1 MLKKRLVVL
10 LVSLIIIFFIFSL
23 VSSTGNSENQCYQDS
38 DCGPVTESPI
48 FCSGS
53 DLYKNVT
60 IPECVFYGSPGFI
73 CLYSYEKILIQHC
86 DLGCSNNQCN
96 EQELTCV
103 EAKDLGLLT
112 GSIINGLGTVI
123 NHANQS
129 FEVGL
134 AVYEK
139 FDENIDN
146 QILFDSETGVVLNQS
161 NLTLS
166 VSLPLCAY
174 QIDLFCGPVLQNFSQ
189 GERYAERLISAMHST
204 SIPLCIDEQE
214 PVCSNGILETGEQC
228 DDGNQNNND
237 GCSSQCIIETIVCSE
252 DIDCG
257 TDGFIQGPFCLA
269 NNVTRQFQNFTCNY
283 PGQYN
288 SFCSSVIENKT
299 LEICNYQCSL
309 GSCIEPICGNN
320 ITELGE
326 DCDDGNS
333 IDGDGCS
340 SQCMLEDLQARII
353 FRKIVCNSESDL
365 PNWASTN
372 ITINNQT
379 AQDFINSHQNCYF
392 QENWSFQWWI
402 GKGENNPGDN
412 TGFSPLWHNITPTD
426 SSGKT
431 SVIYPINDVLSRL
444 VWFREVFQSGYVPFT
459 GINTNQN
466 VSAEFYCHD
475 DVQFYDNREGIT
487 FTQEGNYAGDYYCI
501 AFNAKNETQP
511 FCGDGIK
518 NGNEQC
524 DDGNLNN
531 NDSCSNSCMIQNI
544 TCNQDLECDDSNPL
558 TYDQC
563 INPGTPASECRNTEI
578 NCATNLDCGSSGF
591 LGEEFCSQNDIM
603 KNYANYTCINP
614 GTLNSFCISE
624 VQQVTLQMCEF
635 ACSEGACI
643 PCATNSQCNDNNSTT
658 VDICVNPGT
667 IESHCENT
675 PISPVIVCNQSSECG
690 ITGFIGN
697 EFCSEN
703 NLSQNYE
710 TNTCINPGTS
720 ESFCVSTVQ
729 QKTLEVCSYQC
740 VNDSCIS
747 PPQQADP
754 IFLIINSPENK
765 IYNTSLILINISSN
779 GSVSFSID
787 SGENQSYMDSL
798 IVNLTSGSHT
808 LNAYANTSLGNS
820 TSETVVFSI
829 INETSSPTNN
839 TNGTNGGG
847 GGGGSSGTLNYY
859 YISNASSTSPIY
871 YEPLENNMIRLQPSQ
886 QIFPEKNNTLL
897 SILIISIIIMA
908 IALGTL
914 LYFLSQPAAE

>member
-48 FCSGS
+48 FCSDS

-444 VWFREVFQSGYVPFT
+444 VWFREVFQSGYIQFT

-511 FCGDGIK
+511 LCGDSIVQ
-518 NGNEQC
+518 NGEQC

-531 NDSCSNSCMIQNI
+531 SDG
-544 TCNQDLECDDSNPL
+544 CNN
-558 TYDQC
+558 QC
-563 INPGTPASECRNTEI
+563 I
-578 NCATNLDCGSSGF
+578 L
-591 LGEEFCSQNDIM
+591 EFCGD
-603 KNYANYTCINP
+603 
-614 GTLNSFCISE
+614 
-624 VQQVTLQMCEF
+624 
-635 ACSEGACI
+635 
-643 PCATNSQCNDNNSTT
+643 
-658 VDICVNPGT
+658 
-667 IESHCENT
+667 
-675 PISPVIVCNQSSECG
+675 G
-690 ITGFIGN
+690 IKQDN
-697 EFCSEN
+697 EFCDDGN
-703 NLSQNYE
+703 NVNGDGCSAQCNLEICGDGIIQSPETCDDGNQN
-710 TNTCINPGTS
+710 NT
-720 ESFCVSTVQ
+720 
-729 QKTLEVCSYQC
+729 
-740 VNDSCIS
+740 DSCRNDCTI
-747 PPQQADP
+747 P
-754 IFLIINSPENK
+754 ICGDGIK
-765 IYNTSLILINISSN
+765 
-779 GSVSFSID
+779 D
-787 SGENQSYMDSL
+787 
-798 IVNLTSGSHT
+798 VNESCDD
-808 LNAYANTSLGNS
+808 GNL
-820 TSETVVFSI
+820 
-829 INETSSPTNN
+829 NN
-839 TNGTNGGG
+839 TD
-847 GGGGSSGTLNYY
+847 SC
-859 YISNASSTSPIY
+859 
-871 YEPLENNMIRLQPSQ
+871 NN
-886 QIFPEKNNTLL
+886 KCK
-897 SILIISIIIMA
+897 
-908 IALGTL
+908 
-914 LYFLSQPAAE
+914 